1 MKARDRIII
10 VTGAGSGMG
19 RAITYQLLNRGA
31 TVIAIDRNPES
42 LEETKALSTS
52 GGDRLL
58 TRVVDITDRQAL
70 VNLREELL
78 AKTQGIDGIINNA
91 GIIQPFVPVSML
103 DDHAIERVMQVN
115 FYGTLHMVRTFLPHL
130 MTRPAAHIVNVSS
143 MGGFLPVPG
152 QTIYGASKAAVKL
165 FTEGLHAELADT
177 AVRVTLVLP
186 GAVDTNITRNSGIE
200 MPKTDPSAPAMPMLS
215 ADKAAG
221 MIVDAMEAD
230 RYRVL
235 VGQDA
240 RFMDFIYR
248 LHPERAARF
257 IREKMKGLLKNSTD
271 RSI

>member
-1 MKARDRIII
+1 MKAKDRIII

-19 RAITYQLLNRGA
+19 RAVAYLLLKKGA
-31 TVIAIDRNPES
+31 TVVAIDRNAIS
-42 LEETKALSTS
+42 LEETRALCSV
-52 GGDRLL
+52 GADRLL
-58 TRVVDITDRQAL
+58 TRVVDITDRDAVAAL
-70 VNLREELL
+70 RSEMLS
-78 AKTQGIDGIINNA
+78 KMGGIDGIINNA

-103 DDHAIERVMQVN
+103 DDAAIERVMQVN
-115 FYGTLHMVRTFLPHL
+115 FYGTLNMIRTFLPHL
-130 MTRPAAHIVNVSS
+130 QSRSQAHIVNVSS

-165 FTEGLHAELADT
+165 LTEGLHAELADT
-177 AVRVTLVLP
+177 AVRVTLVIP
-186 GAVDTNITRNSGIE
+186 GAVATNITRNSGID

-215 ADKAAG
+215 AEKAAA

-257 IREKMKGLLKNSTD
+257 IREKMKGLLKKS
-271 RSI
+271 

>member
-10 VTGAGSGMG
+10 VTGAGSGIG
-19 RAITYQLLNRGA
+19 RAITYQLLKRGA
-31 TVIAIDRNPES
+31 TVIAIDRNAVS
-42 LEETKALSTS
+42 LEETRALSTS
-52 GGDRLL
+52 GEDRLL
-58 TRVVDITDRQAL
+58 TRVLDITDRQAL
-70 VNLREELL
+70 ISLRAELL
-78 AKTQGIDGIINNA
+78 TRTGGIDGIINNA

-103 DDHAIERVMQVN
+103 DDNTIERVMQVN

-130 MTRPAAHIVNVSS
+130 LTRPAAHIVNISS

-177 AVRVTLVLP
+177 PVRVTLVLP
-186 GAVDTNITRNSGIE
+186 GAVDTNISRNSGIE
-200 MPKTDPSAPAMPMLS
+200 MPKADPSAPAMPMLS

-248 LHPERAARF
+248 LHPERAARY
-257 IREKMKGLLKNSTD
+257 IREKLKGLLKMS
-271 RSI
+271 

>member
-1 MKARDRIII
+1 MKAKNKIII
-10 VTGAGSGMG
+10 VTGGGSGMG
-19 RAITYQLLNRGA
+19 RALTFALLKKGA
-31 TVIAIDRNPES
+31 TVVAIDRNAIS
-42 LEETKALSTS
+42 LEETRSLATDGADKLV
-52 GGDRLL
+52 
-58 TRVVDITDRQAL
+58 TRVVDITDRQAVTDL
-70 VNLREELL
+70 SKELMS
-78 AKTQGIDGIINNA
+78 KTGGVDGIINNA

-103 DDHAIERVMQVN
+103 DEASIERVMQVN
-115 FYGTLHMVRTFLPHL
+115 FYGTLYMVRTFLPHL
-130 MTRPAAHIVNVSS
+130 LTRPEAHIVNVSS

-165 FTEGLHAELADT
+165 FTEGLHAELADSN
-177 AVRVTLVLP
+177 VRVTLVLP

-221 MIVDAMEAD
+221 LIVDAMEAN

-248 LHPERAARF
+248 LHPERAAKY
-257 IREKMKGLLKNSTD
+257 IREKMKGLLK
-271 RSI
+271 RS

>member
-1 MKARDRIII
+1 MKVRDRIII

-31 TVIAIDRNPES
+31 TVIATDRNAVS
-42 LEETKALSTS
+42 LEETRALSTS
-52 GGDRLL
+52 GEDRLL
-58 TRVVDITDRQAL
+58 TRVLDITDRQAL
-70 VNLREELL
+70 VSLRAELL
-78 AKTQGIDGIINNA
+78 TKMGGIDGIINNA

-103 DDHAIERVMQVN
+103 DDHTIERVMQVN

-130 MTRPAAHIVNVSS
+130 LTRPAAHIVNISS

-165 FTEGLHAELADT
+165 LTEGLHAELAGT
-177 AVRVTLVLP
+177 SVRVTLVLP
-186 GAVDTNITRNSGIE
+186 GAVDTNISKNSGIE
-200 MPKTDPSAPAMPMLS
+200 MPKADPSAPAMPMLS

-221 MIVDAMEAD
+221 MIVEAMETD

-248 LHPERAARF
+248 LHPERAARY
-257 IREKMKGLLKNSTD
+257 IREKLKGLLKMS
-271 RSI
+271 

>member
-1 MKARDRIII
+1 MKVKDRIII

-19 RAITYQLLNRGA
+19 RALTFRLLSMGA
-31 TVIAIDRNPES
+31 TVVAIDRNAIS
-42 LEETKALSTS
+42 LEETRALTPA
-52 GGDRLL
+52 GADRLL
-58 TRVVDITDRQAL
+58 TRVVDITDRQA
-70 VNLREELL
+70 VVTLRTELM
-78 AKTQGIDGIINNA
+78 AKTGGVDGVINNA

-103 DDHAIERVMQVN
+103 GDAAIDRVMQVN
-115 FYGTLHMVRTFLPHL
+115 FYGTLHMVRLFLPQL
-130 MTRPAAHIVNVSS
+130 LSRPQAHIVNVSS

-177 AVRVTLVLP
+177 NVRVTLVLP

-200 MPKTDPSAPAMPMLS
+200 MPKADPSAPAMPMLS
-215 ADKAAG
+215 AEKAAE

-230 RYRVL
+230 KYRVL

-248 LHPERAARF
+248 LHPERAAKF
-257 IREKMKGLLKNSTD
+257 IREKMKGLLKKS
-271 RSI
+271 

>member
-1 MKARDRIII
+1 MKVKDRIII

-19 RAITYQLLNRGA
+19 RALTFRLLSKGA
-31 TVIAIDRNPES
+31 TVVAIDRNAIS
-42 LEETKALSTS
+42 LEETRALAPVGT
-52 GGDRLL
+52 DRLL
-58 TRVVDITDRQAL
+58 TRVVDITDRQA
-70 VNLREELL
+70 VVTLRTELL
-78 AKTQGIDGIINNA
+78 AKTGGIDGVINNA

-103 DDHAIERVMQVN
+103 DDAAIDRVMQVN
-115 FYGTLHMVRTFLPHL
+115 FYGTLHMVRMFLPHL
-130 MTRPAAHIVNVSS
+130 LSRPQAHIVNVSS

-177 AVRVTLVLP
+177 NVRVTLVLP

-200 MPKTDPSAPAMPMLS
+200 MPKSDPSAPAMPMLS
-215 ADKAAG
+215 AEKAAE

-248 LHPERAARF
+248 LHPERAAKF
-257 IREKMKGLLKNSTD
+257 IREKMKGLLKKS
-271 RSI
+271 

>member
-1 MKARDRIII
+1 MKAKGRIII
-10 VTGAGSGMG
+10 VTGAGSGIG
-19 RAITYQLLNRGA
+19 RAITYKLLEKGA
-31 TVIAIDRNPES
+31 TVVAIDRNAIS
-42 LEETKALSTS
+42 LEETRALAVSA
-52 GGDRLL
+52 GDRLL
-58 TRVVDITDRQAL
+58 TRVVDITDREAL
-70 VNLREELL
+70 VALRTELASKL
-78 AKTQGIDGIINNA
+78 GGIDGIINNA

-103 DDHAIERVMQVN
+103 NDDAIERVLQVN
-115 FYGTLHMVRTFLPHL
+115 FYGTLHMVRIFLPDL
-130 MTRPAAHIVNVSS
+130 LTRQQGHIVNVSS

-177 AVRVTLVLP
+177 SVRVTLVLP
-186 GAVDTNITRNSGIE
+186 GAVDTNITRNSGID
-200 MPKTDPSAPAMPMLS
+200 MPKTDPSAPVMPMLS
-215 ADKAAG
+215 AEKAAE

-257 IREKMKGLLKNSTD
+257 IREKLKGLLKKS
-271 RSI
+271 